1 MPALLTS
8 FLNALGLRRVAELER
23 EVSERKE
30 AEAALAQKTTLVQ
43 LLHAVATT
51 ANQALAFED
60 ALQACLDL
68 VCVHI
73 HWPVGHV
80 YLANPHDQS
89 QLVPTTFWHLDE
101 VAKFEPFRLEHLGA
115 NPNFCR
121 AEAARSAGLRTG
133 LACPVLVG
141 MEVVAILEFFTT
153 EAVPAD
159 DAFLIAMSHVG
170 TQLSRVIERGRAR
183 EALQE
188 SEARFRSV

>member
-60 ALQACLDL
+60 AVQACLDL

-80 YLANPHDQS
+80 YLANGS
-89 QLVPTTFWHLDE
+89 KANELVPSAFWHLEDT
-101 VAKFEPFRLEHLGA
+101 VKFEPFRGA
-115 NPNFCR
+115 TAHHPLKLN
-121 AEAARSAGLRTG
+121 
-133 LACPVLVG
+133 
-141 MEVVAILEFFTT
+141 
-153 EAVPAD
+153 
-159 DAFLIAMSHVG
+159 
-170 TQLSRVIERGRAR
+170 
-183 EALQE
+183 
-188 SEARFRSV
+188 